1 MLCGGRKIHLQLFD
15 LWDDF
20 DGFARGRKI
29 DGCKVCMSEGIFMHL
44 GCLTYIQWWKR
55 PIFHQIY

>member
-29 DGCKVCMSEGIFMHL
+29 DGCKVCMGEGIFMHL
-44 GCLTYIQWWKR
+44 GCLTYIKWWKS
-55 PIFHQIY
+55 